1 MVDSI
6 GWIATAMFAASYFC
20 KTPGAMRR
28 MQAIA
33 AVLWIGYGVWVN
45 ALPIIVANAIVAMLA
60 LYSDWKTR
68 RTTT

>member
-1 MVDSI
+1 
-6 GWIATAMFAASYFC
+6 
-20 KTPGAMRR
+20 MRR

-33 AVLWIGYGVWVN
+33 AVLWIGYGVWMS

-68 RTTT
+68 RPVSEVILQRPDE